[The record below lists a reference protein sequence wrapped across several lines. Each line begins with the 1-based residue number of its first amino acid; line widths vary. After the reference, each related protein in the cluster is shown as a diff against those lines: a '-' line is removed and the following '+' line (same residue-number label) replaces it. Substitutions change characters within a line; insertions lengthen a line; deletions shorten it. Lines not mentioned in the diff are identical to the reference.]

1 MKKLLKMIDNSR
13 NGVQIQD
20 KVIDILKKKVS
31 NYEGFLNSN
40 IEDLIT
46 QSQDPSVFDKFST
59 SQDIETP
66 DHSSISPLASSKINN
81 FEIIRGSNC

>member
-1 MKKLLKMIDNSR
+1 MIDNSR

-20 KVIDILKKKVS
+20 RVIDILKKKVA

-46 QSQDPSVFDKFST
+46 QSQDHSVFDKFST

-66 DHSSISPLASSKINN
+66 DHSSISPLASSN
-81 FEIIRGSNC
+81 

>member
-1 MKKLLKMIDNSR
+1 MIDNSR
-13 NGVQIQD
+13 TGVPIQE

-46 QSQDPSVFDKFST
+46 QSQDPSVFDKYST
-59 SQDIETP
+59 SQDMEMP
-66 DHSSISPLASSKINN
+66 DPTSISPA
-81 FEIIRGSNC
+81 GSCMRFALTK